1 MPPVTDLSAELSED
15 FANPTITLTDEQ
27 GKTLDCYLEQTLEV
41 EGEDYFLL
49 LPVNSPI
56 EIFMWQGDPDSD
68 TEVLVDVEDED
79 IEALLPT
86 AKAVL
91 AELDLSLQRNAYT
104 LTAAGELPEVEEEDC
119 FTLEVSDDDNPEAV
133 SEEFQVLASF
143 FHEDEQYTLCTPLE
157 PLLFFAK
164 RNASGEIALLSPEEF
179 RSVQVQL
186 EDKLFDVLE

>member
-1 MPPVTDLSAELSED
+1 MAGLPPELSEE
-15 FANPTITLTDEQ
+15 FANPTITLTDES

-68 TEVLVDVEDED
+68 SEVLVDVEDQD
-79 IEALLPT
+79 IEPLLPT

-91 AELDLSLQRNAYT
+91 AELDLSLQRSAYT
-104 LTAAGELPEVEEEDC
+104 LTAVGELPEVEEEDC
-119 FTLEVSDDDNPEAV
+119 FTLEVSDDDDTAEAV
-133 SEEFQVLASF
+133 AEEFQVLASF

-164 RNASGEIALLSPEEF
+164 RNASGEISLLSPEEF